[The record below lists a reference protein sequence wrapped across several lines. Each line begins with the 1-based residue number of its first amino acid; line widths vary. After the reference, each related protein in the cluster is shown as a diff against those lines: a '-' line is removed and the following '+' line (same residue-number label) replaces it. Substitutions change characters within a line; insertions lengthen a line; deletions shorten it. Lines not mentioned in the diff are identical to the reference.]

1 MTGRDRDPGREI
13 LRRCRSG
20 LRSILKTILRQPM
33 KRKRAILSLF
43 VAVAGRPGFLVGLVA
58 GTLMVSGCARFERD
72 WRRAVGPGV
81 SGASGTSGKRGGGMQ
96 EGAWTGTWTSPG
108 TGHSGKLRCV
118 IGAAESTADGAA
130 VAEAAFTYH
139 ATWSIFSGTFP
150 TRQPVQLAKDGS
162 VRSIGTWTLPGWA
175 GGRYDYDMT
184 IRGNRCTG
192 TWKSARDS
200 GSLEM
205 ARAVAEVD

>member
-1 MTGRDRDPGREI
+1 
-13 LRRCRSG
+13 
-20 LRSILKTILRQPM
+20 M
-33 KRKRAILSLF
+33 KRKRAILST
-43 VAVAGRPGFLVGLVA
+43 AAGTPRWPGFWVGLA
-58 GTLMVSGCARFERD
+58 ACALLISGCARFERD
-72 WRRAVGPGV
+72 WRRALAPG
-81 SGASGTSGKRGGGMQ
+81 AADAARMGGGGGQ

-118 IGAAESTADGAA
+118 IGGATKSEA
-130 VAEAAFTYH
+130 GTEAAFTYH

-150 TRQPVQLAKDGS
+150 TRQPIRLEKNGD

-184 IRGNRCTG
+184 IRGHRCTG

-200 GSLEM
+200 GSLDM
-205 ARAVAEVD
+205 TRAVAIEE

>member
-1 MTGRDRDPGREI
+1 
-13 LRRCRSG
+13 
-20 LRSILKTILRQPM
+20 M
-33 KRKRAILSLF
+33 KRKRAILSDFASAAARL
-43 VAVAGRPGFLVGLVA
+43 GFLAGWVA
-58 GTLMVSGCARFERD
+58 AALMVSGCARFERD
-72 WRRAVGPGV
+72 WRRAVAADGAAASTA
-81 SGASGTSGKRGGGMQ
+81 SGASGKRGVEVA

-118 IGAAESTADGAA
+118 IGAADGAGA
-130 VAEAAFTYH
+130 KEAAFTYH

-150 TRQPVQLAKDGS
+150 TRQPVQLETDGS

-184 IRGNRCTG
+184 IRDDRCTG
-192 TWKSARDS
+192 TWKCARDS

-205 ARAVAEVD
+205 RRAVAEGD